1 MVLCAYKL
9 VMRWNTTA
17 SPLQVL
23 LWMNYVIYHLGL
35 WDRLTMGHAYLFK
48 LMNLARALVTPTTIP
63 KLHCPSLAES
73 SHTRTKKNYQS
84 ESSLP
89 FGVILAPFIFHRLKP
104 RRDQRNT
111 IKAEESPKR
120 SRCLPRFSTILADA
134 PDDMQPAGLVQG
146 SHSGGVSVACRRCA
160 RDSGCAE

>member
-1 MVLCAYKL
+1 MPCLGAQCGIVCLQAGYALEYYSKPFTGATLDELCHL
-9 VMRWNTTA
+9 
-17 SPLQVL
+17 PL
-23 LWMNYVIYHLGL
+23 GF
-35 WDRLTMGHAYLFK
+35 MGPVDYGP
-48 LMNLARALVTPTTIP
+48 R
-63 KLHCPSLAES
+63 LHCPSLAES